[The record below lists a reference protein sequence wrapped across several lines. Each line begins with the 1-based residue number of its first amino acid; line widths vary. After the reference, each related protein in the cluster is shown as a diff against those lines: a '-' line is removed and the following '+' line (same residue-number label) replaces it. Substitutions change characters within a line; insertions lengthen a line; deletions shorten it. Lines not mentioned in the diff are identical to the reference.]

1 MTADFRIFAFAVFW
15 QRTPIQWIK
24 DHFYDV
30 YFSLPT
36 DRTCV
41 WFPETKFVY
50 VQLFTDHAINVVTR
64 DMKSDS
70 TGQF

>member
-1 MTADFRIFAFAVFW
+1 M
-15 QRTPIQWIK
+15 
-24 DHFYDV
+24 
-30 YFSLPT
+30 
-36 DRTCV
+36 

-50 VQLFTDHAINVVTR
+50 VQLFTDHAINVVAR